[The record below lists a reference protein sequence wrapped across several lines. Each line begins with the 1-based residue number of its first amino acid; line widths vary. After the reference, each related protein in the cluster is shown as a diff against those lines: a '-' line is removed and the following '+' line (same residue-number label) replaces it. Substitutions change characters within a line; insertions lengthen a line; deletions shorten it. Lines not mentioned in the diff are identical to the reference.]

1 MYAFIKGRIDD
12 ISEGIVTIDVN
23 GVGYE
28 IFVPVSVL
36 EQLPAVGNEVKLY
49 TFLNVREDAMVL
61 YGFSTREDKRIF
73 QMLLG
78 VSGIGP
84 KGALSILS
92 AMTPD
97 ELKFAILAGDDKQIA
112 KAPGIGKKM
121 AQKMI
126 IELKDKLDLAEAL
139 ETSLTHSQIT
149 ENASTSAKN
158 DAISA
163 LTSLGYSATESMRA
177 VSECEILPDMD
188 VEAILKQAL
197 KKLAF

>member
-1 MYAFIKGRIDD
+1 MYAFLKGRMDD
-12 ISEGIVTIDVN
+12 LADGVVTIDVS

-28 IFVPVSVL
+28 VFVPGSVVDK
-36 EQLPAVGNEVKLY
+36 LPSVGNEVKLY
-49 TFLNVREDAMVL
+49 TYLNVREDALLL
-61 YGFSTREDKRIF
+61 YGFLTKDDKRIF
-73 QMLLG
+73 QTLLG

-92 AMTPD
+92 AMSSD
-97 ELKFAILAGDDKQIA
+97 ELKFAILSGDDKQIA

-121 AQKMI
+121 AQKLI
-126 IELKDKLDLAEAL
+126 IELKDKLDLAETL
-139 ETSLTHSQIT
+139 
-149 ENASTSAKN
+149 ASSVEHAQVEDAATKSAKS

-163 LTSLGYSATESMRA
+163 LVALGYSATESMRA
-177 VSECEILPDMD
+177 VSDCAITSDMD